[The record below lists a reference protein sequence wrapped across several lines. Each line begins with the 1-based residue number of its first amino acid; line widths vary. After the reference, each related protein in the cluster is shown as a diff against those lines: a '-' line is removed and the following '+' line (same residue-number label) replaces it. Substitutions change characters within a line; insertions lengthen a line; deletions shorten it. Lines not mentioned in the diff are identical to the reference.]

1 VRLQIKLVKKQRDI
15 IEEQKQK
22 VDQAFEGLEQAHKEI
37 HDSINYAERIQ
48 RSFLATEDLL
58 NENLRDYFVYFNPK
72 EAVSGD
78 LYWAGKLVNGN
89 FAVINA
95 DSTGHEVPGAIMSI
109 LNISSIESAVKEKIT
124 EPAAI
129 FNETR
134 KIIIERLKK
143 DGSPEGGKD
152 GMDATLISFN
162 PAKTKMQYVA
172 AQNPIW
178 IVRGE

>member
-1 VRLQIKLVKKQRDI
+1 M
-15 IEEQKQK
+15 
-22 VDQAFEGLEQAHKEI
+22 
-37 HDSINYAERIQ
+37 
-48 RSFLATEDLL
+48 
-58 NENLRDYFVYFNPK
+58 
-72 EAVSGD
+72 SGD
-78 LYWAGKLVNGN
+78 FYWAGKLVNGN